1 MDYEN
6 HPTPPLLND
15 NKSYYDDS
23 NLSILLFIFIC
34 LVGRLWY
41 SILCNHCE
49 NQRDINETLLQ
60 NESNPQNNQ
69 NNQNESNRQNQTIE
83 KIEMKFTNDLN
94 HKNCS
99 ICLDEFNENELL
111 FQLICNHYY
120 HKKCIND
127 WLQKNRS
134 CPLCRQDLI

>member
-1 MDYEN
+1 MQYKN

-15 NKSYYDDS
+15 DNSYYDGS

-41 SILCNHCE
+41 SILCNNCNNNE
-49 NQRDINETLLQ
+49 NQRNINENLLQ
-60 NESNPQNNQ
+60 NESNSENNQ
-69 NNQNESNRQNQTIE
+69 NHQNNQNQTIE
-83 KIEMKFTNDLN
+83 KIELTFTNNLN
-94 HKNCS
+94 NKNCS
-99 ICLDEFNENELL
+99 ICLDEFNENEIL

-127 WLQKNRS
+127 WLRKNRS
-134 CPLCRQDLI
+134 CPLCRTDLV